1 MIKLSIEE
9 KMFPDR
15 VIISDFNISIQKNE
29 FVVITGASGAG
40 KSTLLN
46 IIGLIDT
53 SYHGRYIL
61 DGVDV
66 SGIDYKRQLYLRG
79 SYFGYIFQDSLINE
93 KQTTRRNL
101 LSVIELKKQKE
112 YNCVILNELEK
123 TGLHGISP
131 ETSAALLSGGEKQRV
146 ALARALLRKPKILLA
161 DEPTASLDN
170 DNKIKIMDIL
180 LDYHNHGG
188 TVIMVTHDTNL
199 ITNDMRIISF

>member
-93 KQTTRRNL
+93 KQTIRRNL

-161 DEPTASLDN
+161 D
-170 DNKIKIMDIL
+170 
-180 LDYHNHGG
+180 
-188 TVIMVTHDTNL
+188 
-199 ITNDMRIISF
+199 

>member
-15 VIISDFNISIQKNE
+15 VIISDFNISIKKNE

-79 SYFGYIFQDSLINE
+79 GYFGYIFQDSLINE
-93 KQTTRRNL
+93 KQTIRRNL

-112 YNCVILNELEK
+112 YHCVILKELEK

>member
-15 VIISDFNISIQKNE
+15 VIISNFNISIQKNE

-79 SYFGYIFQDSLINE
+79 GYFGYIFQDSLINE
-93 KQTTRRNL
+93 KQTIRRNL

>member
-15 VIISDFNISIQKNE
+15 VIISDLNISIQRNE

-66 SGIDYKRQLYLRG
+66 SGISYKRQLYLRG

-93 KQTTRRNL
+93 KQTILRNL

-112 YNCVILNELEK
+112 YNNSILNELEK
-123 TGLHGISP
+123 IGLHGISP

-170 DNKIKIMDIL
+170 DNKVKIMDIL
-180 LDYHNHGG
+180 LEYHNHGG
-188 TVIMVTHDTNL
+188 TVVMVTHDTNL
-199 ITNDMRIISF
+199 ITNDMRVISF

>member
-9 KMFPDR
+9 KRFPDR

-79 SYFGYIFQDSLINE
+79 GYFGYIFQDSLINE
-93 KQTTRRNL
+93 KQTIRRNL

>member
-79 SYFGYIFQDSLINE
+79 GYFGYIFQDSLINE
-93 KQTTRRNL
+93 KQTIRRNL

>member
-93 KQTTRRNL
+93 KQTIRRNL

-199 ITNDMRIISF
+199 ITNDMRI

>member
-93 KQTTRRNL
+93 KQTIRRNL

-188 TVIMVTHDTNL
+188 TVIMITHDTNL

>member
-79 SYFGYIFQDSLINE
+79 GYFGYIFQDSLINE
-93 KQTTRRNL
+93 KQTIRRNL

-199 ITNDMRIISF
+199 IAHDMRIISF

>member
-93 KQTTRRNL
+93 KQTILRNL

-112 YNCVILNELEK
+112 YHSVILNELEK

>member
-9 KMFPDR
+9 KRFPDR

-93 KQTTRRNL
+93 KQTIRRNL

>member
-93 KQTTRRNL
+93 KQTIRRNL

-199 ITNDMRIISF
+199 ITNDMRIIS